1 MNTGEILKNL
11 RKEHGF
17 TQEEVGRYLG
27 ITKSAIQ
34 KYESGEVKNIKLET
48 IKKLCSFYD
57 VMPFTLIFPE
67 YTHFEPIR
75 LSQTFNPDYVSFM
88 QRYDLLSHTGK
99 AKVLNYMNDML
110 LIPHYRIK
118 K

>member
-57 VMPFTLIFPE
+57 VMPFTLM
-67 YTHFEPIR
+67 
-75 LSQTFNPDYVSFM
+75 LSMLSYV
-88 QRYDLLSHTGK
+88 
-99 AKVLNYMNDML
+99 
-110 LIPHYRIK
+110 IPFDIVSVKITLYSGYCA
-118 K
+118 